1 MKNLVII
8 ILLFTSVCIYSQNKG
23 SFTIKFDF
31 YVKNKIE
38 TGSKIYF
45 IKSDGNA
52 YLLPQKD
59 NKVSIDSNIVGE
71 SIPLILVNGKHKI
84 VFPLFYFNKAK
95 HVKIYY
101 DARIFGNKTK
111 KNLGISRWKYLFK
124 REYYV
129 NIDEFDDIITV
140 FKSPKKYKFID

>member
-1 MKNLVII
+1 MKNLLV
-8 ILLFTSVCIYSQNKG
+8 ILLLTSSSCIYSQNKE
-23 SFTIKFDF
+23 SFIIKFDF
-31 YVKNKIE
+31 YIKNKIE
-38 TGSKIYF
+38 SGSKIYF

-59 NKVSIDSNIVGE
+59 DKVIINNIAGN

-84 VFPLFYFNKAK
+84 VFPLFYFDKAK

-111 KNLGISRWKYLFK
+111 KNLGISSWKYLFK
-124 REYYV
+124 KEYYV

-140 FKSPKKYKFID
+140 FKSPKKYKLID